1 MSSTTLNSSTP
12 NAPVPDAAGRRVRLL
27 AGLRR
32 TAFATIVALLIQ
44 YGIGLFLYGTTPKSA
59 QGALWPDAFG
69 ISLTSGPAPLIVH
82 AVLGSLI
89 VIGAVMSLVRAIQSR
104 TTRMIALTAIAAAA
118 IIAAWFAGDATASDP
133 MGPYGRVMGIT
144 TGLAILVYALVLF
157 GSQKAVGRPT
167 R

>member
-1 MSSTTLNSSTP
+1 MSSTTHTSS
-12 NAPVPDAAGRRVRLL
+12 APEAPIPAAARRARLL

-44 YGIGLFLYGTTPKSA
+44 YGLGLFLYGTTPKSA
-59 QGALWPDAFG
+59 RGALWPDAFG
-69 ISLTSGPAPLIVH
+69 ISLTSGPAALIVH

-89 VIGAVMSLVRAIQSR
+89 VIGAVMSLIRAIQSR
-104 TTRMIALTAIAAAA
+104 STRMITLSTIAAAA

-133 MGPYGRVMGIT
+133 MGPYGRVMGLT

-157 GSQKAVGRPT
+157 GSANTGKRPGS
-167 R
+167 